1 MYRSDVGNVGGALV
15 STGFGAAA
23 VAALLGVSAVRTG
36 RFARGAAVASWMAAA
51 SLSVAL
57 AILARAF
64 AVGDHSFVAV
74 ADHSREA
81 LGTYDRVMGLWGGM
95 AGSLLLF
102 TTMTA
107 VFAAVGL
114 GRRPSSGAVAVT
126 GVVIATLAAITQWL
140 ADPFARLEI
149 PALDGVGLTPILEH
163 WAMRVHPPMV
173 YAGLTVLIV
182 PAALALGLP
191 AVGEE
196 RLRWSR
202 IQPWLV
208 CSWALLGL
216 GMVLGAHWA
225 YAELGWGGYWAWD
238 PVENAALLPWLAVTV
253 ALHVGRRGESG
264 WGRAAVVL
272 PFLLA
277 MLGSTL
283 TRSGATS
290 SVHAFAEARSI
301 GRALTLLT
309 VAAAIATVVAIRR
322 ASRPAAGAGAP
333 TRGRLAACVVLGAG
347 LAVVLVGT
355 LYPVLRGWFGGD
367 RLAIAPGFF
376 NGALVPI
383 VLVGLAVQVSRGR
396 VPSLRVAAAAV
407 AAGVG
412 LWALGW
418 REPAAVALGAAA
430 TVALVASVRTLV
442 RGRRAAELAH
452 AGAALLL
459 LGVAGTATG
468 EQVTVP
474 IAVGEVVDLAGHE
487 VLLEGIRTEAGPTS
501 ASTAVVADVRID
513 GHARTPAL
521 VAHPDRGVLLAES
534 TLRSTPAVD
543 VQVILRDASDD
554 RAIVTVT
561 VSPLQQLVWWGGLV
575 TVLGGLL
582 SVRVSRRRAGP
593 AWRRGATRGSSGVV
607 PAPAQG
613 SSQVAVPAGPMRAG
627 WWPVERRRPS
637 DLPDG
642 ASIDPAGRAAPPAAG
657 G

>member
-1 MYRSDVGNVGGALV
+1 MGNFGGALL
-15 STGFGAAA
+15 STGSGAAA
-23 VAALLGVSAVRTG
+23 LAALLGVTAVRTG
-36 RFARGAAVASWMAAA
+36 RFARGAAWASWIAAA

-57 AILARAF
+57 ALLARAF

-74 ADHSREA
+74 ADHSRDA

-114 GRRPSSGAVAVT
+114 GRHPSPGPLVVT
-126 GVVIATLAAITQWL
+126 GVVVATLAAITQWL

-182 PAALALGLP
+182 PAALAFGPP
-191 AVGEE
+191 AVGPD

-253 ALHVGRRGESG
+253 ALHVGRGGESG

-277 MLGSTL
+277 LLGSAL

-309 VAAAIATVVAIRR
+309 VAAALATVVSIRR
-322 ASRPAAGAGAP
+322 AARPAVGAGAP
-333 TRGRLAACVVLGAG
+333 TRGRLAACVVLGAAFA
-347 LAVVLVGT
+347 LVLVGT

-376 NGALVPI
+376 NGALAPI
-383 VLVGLAVQVSRGR
+383 VLVGLAAQVSRGR
-396 VPSLRVAAAAV
+396 VPSVRVAAAAA
-407 AAGVG
+407 AAGMG

-418 REPAAVALGAAA
+418 REPAAIALGAAA

-442 RGRRAAELAH
+442 RSRRAAELAH

-474 IAVGEVVDLAGHE
+474 VAVGDVVDVAGHE
-487 VLLEGIRTEAGPTS
+487 VLLEGIRTEAGPT
-501 ASTAVVADVRID
+501 STAVVADVRID

-575 TVLGGLL
+575 AVLGGLL
-582 SVRVSRRRAGP
+582 SVRISRRRDGP
-593 AWRRGATRGSSGVV
+593 AWRRGATRGSTGVV
-607 PAPAQG
+607 PVPAQG
-613 SSQVAVPAGPMRAG
+613 PSRVAVPAAPVRAG

-637 DLPDG
+637 GLPDG